1 MSNLQ
6 RTSKTDWKILM
17 NGTGTI
23 WGPCGVEDVEE
34 ESVICGKCRTKLNK
48 ERDIAVTDDPAVQ
61 STDHDSTVV
70 LEHITKISGPPFCNR
85 NYASTPLEND

>member
-1 MSNLQ
+1 MAQELFEDQ
-6 RTSKTDWKILM
+6 
-17 NGTGTI
+17 
-23 WGPCGVEDVEE
+23 WGEDVEE
-34 ESVICGKCRTKLNK
+34 ESVLCGKCRTKLNK

-70 LEHITKISGPPFCNR
+70 LEHMTKISVPPFCNR

>member
-1 MSNLQ
+1 MGLILKKRVKLTENVE
-6 RTSKTDWKILM
+6 DWLEILL

-34 ESVICGKCRTKLNK
+34 ESVICGKFRTKLNK

-61 STDHDSTVV
+61 STVDHDSTGV
-70 LEHITKISGPPFCNR
+70 LEHITTISGPPF
-85 NYASTPLEND
+85 LQ

>member
-1 MSNLQ
+1 M
-6 RTSKTDWKILM
+6 RTS
-17 NGTGTI
+17 
-23 WGPCGVEDVEE
+23 GVENVEE

-70 LEHITKISGPPFCNR
+70 LEHLTKISGPPFCNR
-85 NYASTPLEND
+85 NYASTPLEKRINKFKSFFTGNIKVKF

>member
-1 MSNLQ
+1 MAQELFEDQ
-6 RTSKTDWKILM
+6 
-17 NGTGTI
+17 
-23 WGPCGVEDVEE
+23 WGIEDVEE

-70 LEHITKISGPPFCNR
+70 L
-85 NYASTPLEND
+85 

>member
-1 MSNLQ
+1 MAQELFEDQ
-6 RTSKTDWKILM
+6 
-17 NGTGTI
+17 
-23 WGPCGVEDVEE
+23 WGIEDVEE
-34 ESVICGKCRTKLNK
+34 ERVTCGKCRTKLNK

-70 LEHITKISGPPFCNR
+70 LEHITKISGPPFLQYR